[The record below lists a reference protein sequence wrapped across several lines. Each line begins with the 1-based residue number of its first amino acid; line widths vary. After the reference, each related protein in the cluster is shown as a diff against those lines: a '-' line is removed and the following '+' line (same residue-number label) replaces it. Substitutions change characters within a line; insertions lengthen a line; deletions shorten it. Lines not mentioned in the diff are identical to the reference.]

1 MANVSR
7 TGFKPVKYLNG
18 MPYTGQYIRMISAT
32 DNLFLGDLVEPDA
45 AGVVGGAGGSGAY
58 QAVGRAET
66 GDPIVGVVV
75 GWEFNPDALGNL
87 YHSASAT
94 RAVFIAPCSDLILEG
109 QTTGAS
115 AGLAAADVGLN
126 VNFVVAAG
134 STTTGASNFE
144 VNDATE
150 QTTNTLD
157 LRIVGLVDRP
167 DNDITLGNMKV
178 LVKVNKDWYSDQ
190 VAGV

>member
-1 MANVSR
+1 MANVNR
-7 TGFKPVKYLNG
+7 PTGFRPVRYLNG
-18 MPYTGQYIRMISAT
+18 MPYTGAHVRCISAT
-32 DNLFLGDLVEPDA
+32 DNLFLGDFVEPDA
-45 AGVVGGAGGSGAY
+45 SGVAGGNGGNGGY

-75 GWEFNPDALGNL
+75 GWEIDPSALERL

-109 QTTGAS
+109 QTNNV
-115 AGLAAADVGLN
+115 GLAAADVGLN

-134 STTTGASNFE
+134 STTTGQSNFQ
-144 VNDATE
+144 VDDTTE
-150 QTTNTLD
+150 NTTNTLD
-157 LRIVGLVDRP
+157 LRIVRLVDRP
-167 DNDITLGNMKV
+167 DNDIASANMKV
-178 LVKVNKDWYSDQ
+178 WVRVNRDWWANQ